1 ETKEL
6 NKNDINYKWA
16 DQGLKNTFDEKL
28 KALKDLI
35 ESKDATTEL
44 IANAK
49 TNLEKAYNALNGDT
63 KHANLNNKIDTL
75 TSLDDAQRQALKEK
89 IKSFDDYT
97 KAKKLVTNAQNLN
110 DAIKTL
116 QDKISTAENTK

>member
-1 ETKEL
+1 AIPSAKTLVETKEL

-35 ESKDATTEL
+35 ESKGATGEL

-49 TNLEKAYNALNGDT
+49 TDLENAYNTLN
-63 KHANLNNKIDTL
+63 
-75 TSLDDAQRQALKEK
+75 
-89 IKSFDDYT
+89 
-97 KAKKLVTNAQNLN
+97 
-110 DAIKTL
+110 
-116 QDKISTAENTK
+116 

>member
-35 ESKDATTEL
+35 ASKDATAEL

-49 TNLEKAYNALNGDT
+49 TDLENAYNALNGGT
-63 KHANLNNKIDTL
+63 KHENLNNKIDAL
-75 TSLDDAQRQALKEK
+75 TSLDETQRQALKEK
-89 IKSFDDYT
+89 IKSFDDY
-97 KAKKLVTNAQNLN
+97 AEAEKLVTNAQNLN